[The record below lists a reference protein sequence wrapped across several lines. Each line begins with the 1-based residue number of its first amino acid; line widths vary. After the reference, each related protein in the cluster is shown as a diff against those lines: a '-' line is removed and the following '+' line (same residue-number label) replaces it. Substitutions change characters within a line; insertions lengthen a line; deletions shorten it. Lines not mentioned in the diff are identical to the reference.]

1 LVRDG
6 LMIAFLS
13 LCPIRLRNLAD
24 LRVGRQLRRIGEAW
38 WLILDGAETKTGR
51 PDERPISEILT
62 GHIDGWLK
70 HWRTKFREPDDAF
83 WASIKRGPLAYTYVG
98 HIIAETTRREL
109 GVAVNPHLF
118 RDCAVHTVAIN
129 AGDRMGI
136 ASGLLQHTDPRT
148 TEKYY
153 NKGAS
158 VGAVRKYQQILDQ
171 LMSD

>member
-1 LVRDG
+1 MKG
-6 LMIAFLS
+6 
-13 LCPIRLRNLAD
+13 
-24 LRVGRQLRRIGEAW
+24 
-38 WLILDGAETKTGR
+38 
-51 PDERPISEILT
+51 
-62 GHIDGWLK
+62 
-70 HWRTKFREPDDAF
+70 
-83 WASIKRGPLAYTYVG
+83 GPLAYTYVG
-98 HIIAETTRREL
+98 RIITETTRREL

-158 VGAVRKYQQILDQ
+158 VSAVRKYQQILDQ